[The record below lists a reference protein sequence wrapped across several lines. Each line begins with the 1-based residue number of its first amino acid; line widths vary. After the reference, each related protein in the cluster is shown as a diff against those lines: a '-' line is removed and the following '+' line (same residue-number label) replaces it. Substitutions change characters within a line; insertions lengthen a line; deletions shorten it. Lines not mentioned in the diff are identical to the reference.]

1 MENLF
6 RGAVDDRGNHQRF
19 VAPGIDWAVIAE
31 QPGPCWAGLS
41 ARDVLI
47 AREPVVSSAMNVLRG
62 TIASVEE
69 RGSTVLVAMV
79 GDDGSGTVVNLR
91 AAVTRATRQGMGLEP
106 GQEVFFVFKAASVR
120 LFDS

>member
-1 MENLF
+1 M
-6 RGAVDDRGNHQRF
+6 
-19 VAPGIDWAVIAE
+19 IAE
-31 QPGPCWAGLS
+31 QPGPCWAGIS

-47 AREPVVSSAMNVLRG
+47 AREPVVSSAMNLLRG

-69 RGSTVLVAMV
+69 RGSTVLVAMA
-79 GDDGSGTVVNLR
+79 GDDGSGTVVSLR